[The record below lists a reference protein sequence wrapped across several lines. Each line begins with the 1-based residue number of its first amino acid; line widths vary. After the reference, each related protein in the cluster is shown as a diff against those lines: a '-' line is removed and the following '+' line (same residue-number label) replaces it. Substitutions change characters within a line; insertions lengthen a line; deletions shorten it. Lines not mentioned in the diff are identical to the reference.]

1 MLTEFENEE
10 NRVGEGEDS
19 DRLVTLSSSP
29 HFLNLERSKHLA
41 DASHSC
47 PHKQPALICCCTI
60 QEAGTGVFNSP
71 VRTNMLQV
79 WTEISPLVAKCLI
92 SLTVR
97 GLVHTSAEEERS
109 VDIGVKRQGGD
120 HFACIPTIPQKRRVL

>member
-1 MLTEFENEE
+1 
-10 NRVGEGEDS
+10 
-19 DRLVTLSSSP
+19 
-29 HFLNLERSKHLA
+29 
-41 DASHSC
+41 
-47 PHKQPALICCCTI
+47 
-60 QEAGTGVFNSP
+60 
-71 VRTNMLQV
+71 MLQV

-92 SLTVR
+92 SVTVR